1 MSLGIGED
9 IMARECILDWKLT
22 MFLVQCGKNIV
33 NTKTHVRIVF
43 NLMMTIVEERNLA
56 CPDSPD
62 ILISDILLEKFID
75 MPYCHLTQLRD
86 CVMKNL
92 TFTDSPSR
100 RVQNPTDDYKVM
112 TPRLYPPPLHGAN
125 SVGTTPPI
133 QVAQQGPYVSL
144 PQILWVMNPDLSLF
158 LIGFVSSQPV
168 AYDFI
173 LTMVTQYI
181 SNNRHTLLN
190 PKNMDV
196 AHIRNDGLYA
206 IFRCS
211 YIHRSQVRGILRD
224 HVSPVVED

>member
-92 TFTDSPSR
+92 TYTAYYR

-112 TPRLYPPPLHGAN
+112 TARLYPPPPNDAN
-125 SVGTTPPI
+125 SVDTTPSI
-133 QVAQQGPYVSL
+133 QVAQQGPYVSI
-144 PQILWVMNPDLSLF
+144 PQILWVMSPELSLF
-158 LIGFVSSQPV
+158 LIGYVSSQPV

-173 LTMVTQYI
+173 LSLVTQFI
-181 SNNRHTLLN
+181 SNNRQTLLH

-196 AHIRNDGLYA
+196 AHIRHSGLYN
-206 IFRCS
+206 IFHCS
-211 YIHRSQVRGILRD
+211 YLHRSQVRGILRD